1 MTTSSSSRP
10 SGLLLLIAFS
20 LQGFTTV
27 SSCTWS
33 ACGMRLLERLSV
45 CIKAPLQETF
55 LVSGMSSG
63 LHLPRYNGVLCLMVA
78 NRDVTCRMTVHVLSL
93 TSESLVKVFLSLFAL
108 IKDSLVAI
116 RPANMAVRAK
126 VDPEL
131 CQQWQ
136 IMRRTK
142 KKTQTL
148 HTCRALMPAF
158 KTREEMPRSNVDYT
172 TRLLDLISMQP
183 VLREASD

>member
-1 MTTSSSSRP
+1 MWDEASRTAQCLHKGSTAGDL
-10 SGLLLLIAFS
+10 SGFWNVLRAAS
-20 LQGFTTV
+20 
-27 SSCTWS
+27 
-33 ACGMRLLERLSV
+33 
-45 CIKAPLQETF
+45 
-55 LVSGMSSG
+55 
-63 LHLPRYNGVLCLMVA
+63 PRYNGVPCLMVA
-78 NRDVTCRMTVHVLSL
+78 NRDVTCRMTVHVVSL

-142 KKTQTL
+142 KNPNAAHLQSTHASIQDKGRNAPFKCRL
-148 HTCRALMPAF
+148 HHPTF
-158 KTREEMPRSNVDYT
+158 TFN
-172 TRLLDLISMQP
+172 
-183 VLREASD
+183 